1 MSSFF
6 TFRDSEEAFFWIRE
20 ACRCCFIIMWWSVTH
35 IHPHNIKRTSFILTS
50 AIMMKALLLF
60 LSITVASSSNVR
72 GAIDESIKH
81 NLLTTPDASCL
92 QLSYRTPDVCEHSK
106 SSDGINKCVWCQTKH
121 DGGVCL
127 SPDNAK
133 DAVEIMDVS
142 CPNYSNNLLDER
154 VHDERS
160 TAVATPPDFNC
171 FHSTWDKENAESS
184 CKESRDKSNSPCV
197 WCPMSGSEG
206 GNAGACLS
214 NNEAIMT
221 NGKFGLTCPLNIYI
235 EPAKKKVETDM
246 PDLNCFGNAWKS
258 QNAETACGES
268 IDKNGQACVWCQYY
282 GDKMGACLSRPEA
295 GIANGQFGLKCP
307 SAVSTS

>member
-1 MSSFF
+1 
-6 TFRDSEEAFFWIRE
+6 
-20 ACRCCFIIMWWSVTH
+20 
-35 IHPHNIKRTSFILTS
+35 
-50 AIMMKALLLF
+50 MMKALLLS
-60 LSITVASSSNVR
+60 LISITVASSSNVR

-81 NLLTTPDASCL
+81 KLLTMPDASCL
-92 QLSYRTPDVCEHSK
+92 QLSYRTPDVCEHNK

-133 DAVEIMDVS
+133 DALEIMDVS
-142 CPNYSNNLLDER
+142 CPNYTNNLLDDR
-154 VHDERS
+154 AHDERS
-160 TAVATPPDFNC
+160 TAVVTPPDFNC
-171 FHSTWDKENAESS
+171 FHSTWDKENAEST

-235 EPAKKKVETDM
+235 EPAKKKVETDI
-246 PDLNCFGNAWKS
+246 PDLNCFGNAWNAL
-258 QNAETACGES
+258 NAETACGQSMDRMAKLAFGANTMKIRWVFVCQGLRRVWPMDNLGSNAQALCRQVES
-268 IDKNGQACVWCQYY
+268 TNKIF
-282 GDKMGACLSRPEA
+282 
-295 GIANGQFGLKCP
+295 GIEQRSSCINR
-307 SAVSTS
+307 TWM